1 MGRKFAL
8 VLSAAISAAVL
19 VSFAALGAGA
29 QTASSQQ
36 DTSADP
42 AQEESITTPE
52 RSSDTAE
59 PEASAADGS
68 PSQGTFT
75 EGRAGPNE
83 PSLVDDTPP
92 SAAERG
98 EPLVTAQGR
107 GSGKHVVRAA
117 RRYLGTKYRYA
128 TCSGGRM
135 SCTCLVKK
143 VFARFGHKLPMSEA
157 GQWKYKRGARKVAK
171 SKLRPGDIVFFK
183 EGGRK
188 RGITHNGIYSGKGNL
203 VHASAYFGK
212 VVESKMKY
220 IKGYSGAKRLRTR

>member
-1 MGRKFAL
+1 MGRRFAL
-8 VLSAAISAAVL
+8 MLSATISAAVL
-19 VSFAALGAGA
+19 ASFAALAAGA

-36 DTSADP
+36 DASADP
-42 AQEESITTPE
+42 AQEESTTTPE

-98 EPLVTAQGR
+98 EPLVTARGR
-107 GSGKHVVRAA
+107 GSGNDVVRAA
-117 RRYLGTKYRYA
+117 RRYIGTKYRYA
-128 TCSGGRM
+128 TCTRSRM

-157 GQWKYKRGARKVAK
+157 GQWKHRPSKKVRK

-188 RGITHNGIYSGKGNL
+188 RGITHTGIYSGKGNL
-203 VHASAYFGK
+203 VHASGYFGK

-220 IKGYSGAKRLRTR
+220 IKGYSGAKRLRTK

>member
-1 MGRKFAL
+1 MGADATGYLGGGLMRQIVIVVSAFVFA
-8 VLSAAISAAVL
+8 SVL
-19 VSFAALGAGA
+19 VSLAALSAGA
-29 QTASSQQ
+29 QTPRA
-36 DTSADP
+36 P
-42 AQEESITTPE
+42 A
-52 RSSDTAE
+52 AE
-59 PEASAADGS
+59 GS
-68 PSQGTFT
+68 PSQGSYT

-83 PSLVDDTPP
+83 PSLVDGTGP
-92 SAAERG
+92 SASESDD
-98 EPLVTAQGR
+98 PVVTARGR
-107 GSGKHVVRAA
+107 ASGNDAVRTA
-117 RRYLGTKYRYA
+117 RRYIGTKYRYA
-128 TCSGGRM
+128 TCTRSRM

-157 GQWKYKRGARKVAK
+157 GQWKYKRGRKVPK

-220 IKGYSGAKRLRTR
+220 IKGYSGAKRLRLR